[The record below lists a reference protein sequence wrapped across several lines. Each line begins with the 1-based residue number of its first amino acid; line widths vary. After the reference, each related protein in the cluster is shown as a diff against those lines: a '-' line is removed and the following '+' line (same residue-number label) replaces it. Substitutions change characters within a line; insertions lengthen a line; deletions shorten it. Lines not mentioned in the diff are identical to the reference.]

1 MDNEK
6 LSIVALN
13 TIVDLIPKKL
23 IFLINYF
30 GNANNVLK
38 ADIKDLESIGGISNK
53 IAKTIKN
60 LSNLDVANK
69 ELDLAE
75 KNNIRILTYLD
86 KDYPSQLKNI
96 CDFPPV
102 LYIKGNFNKNDT
114 FSVSVVGSRKP
125 TNYGVIVT
133 EKFCKYFAQNSITT
147 ISGLASGIDTQA
159 HISTLR
165 NSGRT
170 IAVLGNGLLECYP
183 SGNKKLQDEISE
195 KGVVISEFPLTRR
208 ALPVNFPRRNRI
220 VAALSL
226 ATIVI
231 EAAQKS
237 GSLITAELACEYG
250 KDVFAVPGPIFS
262 KYSQGP
268 NSLIKQGAFVALT
281 PEDVSEQV
289 NLLNNW
295 IKKNIKKKKQE
306 ITKNLPLISQSSIN
320 ILKMIQS
327 STVGMS
333 LDEISLKS
341 NVNVSEV
348 STILL
353 DLELNGL
360 IKAMPGQIYIRN
372 I

>member
-13 TIVDLIPKKL
+13 TVIDLVPKKL
-23 IFLINYF
+23 ISLINYF
-30 GNANNVLK
+30 GNAGNILT
-38 ADIKDLESIGGISNK
+38 ADIKEIQSVGSLSDK
-53 IAKTIKN
+53 VAKTIKN
-60 LSNLDVANK
+60 LSDLEIANK
-69 ELDLAE
+69 ELILAE
-75 KNNIRILTYLD
+75 KNNIKILTYLD
-86 KDYPSQLKNI
+86 NDYPDQLKNI
-96 CDFPPV
+96 YDFPPV
-102 LYIKGNFNKNDT
+102 IYIKGNFDKNDI

-125 TNYGVIVT
+125 TNYGTIVT
-133 EKFCKYFAQNSITT
+133 EKFCKFFAQNSITT

-159 HISTLR
+159 HLSTLN

-183 SGNKKLQDEISE
+183 AGNKKLQEEISQ
-195 KGVVISEFPLTRR
+195 KGVILSEFPLTRK
-208 ALPVNFPRRNRI
+208 ALPANFPRRNRI
-220 VAALSL
+220 VAVLSL
-226 ATIVI
+226 ATVVI
-231 EAAQKS
+231 EAAEKS

-268 NSLIKQGAFVALT
+268 NSLIKQGAFVALK
-281 PEDVSEQV
+281 PEDVVEQV
-289 NLLNNW
+289 NLLSDF
-295 IKKNIKKKKQE
+295 IKKKAKTRKKE
-306 ITKNLPLISQSSIN
+306 IEKNLPLISQSSIN

-341 NVNVSEV
+341 SVNVSEV

-360 IKAMPGQIYIRN
+360 IKAMPGQIYIRAN
-372 I
+372 

>member
-13 TIVDLIPKKL
+13 TVIDLVPQKFISL
-23 IFLINYF
+23 VNYF
-30 GNANNVLK
+30 GNVNNILT
-38 ADIKDLESIGGISNK
+38 ADIKEIQSVGFVSNK
-53 IAKTIKN
+53 IAKAIKD
-60 LSNLDVANK
+60 LSSLEVANK
-69 ELDLAE
+69 ELLLAQ
-75 KNNIRILTYLD
+75 KNNIKILTYLD
-86 KDYPSQLKNI
+86 EEYPDQLKNI
-96 CDFPPV
+96 YDFPPV
-102 LYIKGNFNKNDT
+102 IYVKGKIDKNDI
-114 FSVSVVGSRKP
+114 FSVSIVGSRRP
-125 TNYGVIVT
+125 TNYGITVT
-133 EKFCKYFAQNSITT
+133 ENFCRYFAQNSITT

-159 HISTLR
+159 HMSTLK
-165 NSGRT
+165 NSGKT
-170 IAVLGNGLLECYP
+170 IAVLGNGLLEYYP
-183 SGNKKLQDEISE
+183 SGNRKLQDEIAQ
-195 KGVVISEFPLTRR
+195 KGAVISEFPLTRR
-208 ALPVNFPRRNRI
+208 PLPVNFPRRNRI

-231 EAAQKS
+231 EAAEKS

-250 KDVFAVPGPIFS
+250 KDVFGVPGPIFS

-268 NSLIKQGAFVALT
+268 NSLIKQGAFVALK
-281 PEDVSEQV
+281 PEDVVEQIP
-289 NLLNNW
+289 LLNDLV
-295 IKKNIKKKKQE
+295 KKKSKE
-306 ITKNLPLISQSSIN
+306 KKKEPEKNLPLISQSSIN

-341 NVNVSEV
+341 NVNVSEI

-372 I
+372 T

>member
-13 TIVDLIPKKL
+13 TVVDLIPKK
-23 IFLINYF
+23 IISLINYF
-30 GNANNVLK
+30 GSASNVLS
-38 ADIKDLESIGGISNK
+38 ADIKELKSIEFISDK
-53 IAKTIKN
+53 VAKTIKDI
-60 LSNLDVANK
+60 SNLESANK
-69 ELDLAE
+69 ELLLAE
-75 KNNIRILTYLD
+75 QNNIKILTYLD
-86 KDYPSQLKNI
+86 EDYPCQLKNI
-96 CDFPPV
+96 YDFPPV
-102 LYIKGNFNKNDT
+102 IYIKGKFDKDDKL
-114 FSVSVVGSRKP
+114 SVSVVGSRRS

-147 ISGLASGIDTQA
+147 ISGLARGIDTQA
-159 HISTLR
+159 HSSTLK
-165 NSGRT
+165 NLGRT
-170 IAVLGNGLLECYP
+170 VAILGNGLLECYP
-183 SGNKKLQDEISE
+183 AENRKLQDEIAE
-195 KGVVISEFPLTRR
+195 KGAVISEFPLTRM

-220 VAALSL
+220 VAAFSL

-231 EAAQKS
+231 EAAEKS

-268 NSLIKQGAFVALT
+268 NSLIKQGAFVALK
-281 PEDVSEQV
+281 PEDIVEQV
-289 NLLNNW
+289 NLLSDFV
-295 IKKNIKKKKQE
+295 KKKAKKRKKE
-306 ITKNLPLISQSSIN
+306 IEKDLPLISQSSIN

-327 STVGMS
+327 STVGIS

-353 DLELNGL
+353 DLELKGL
-360 IKAMPGQIYIRN
+360 IKAMPGQIYVRN
-372 I
+372 T